1 MSKTRNYEC
10 LKQYLPQE
18 DFDENFALLS
28 HYIQLQNT
36 EAGNAYLQKLLDKIP
51 DLILAKFQKK
61 KILIISYSNNFK
73 NNN

>member
-51 DLILAKFQKK
+51 DFDIS
-61 KILIISYSNNFK
+61 KIPTKENFNNQLFK
-73 NNN
+73 QF